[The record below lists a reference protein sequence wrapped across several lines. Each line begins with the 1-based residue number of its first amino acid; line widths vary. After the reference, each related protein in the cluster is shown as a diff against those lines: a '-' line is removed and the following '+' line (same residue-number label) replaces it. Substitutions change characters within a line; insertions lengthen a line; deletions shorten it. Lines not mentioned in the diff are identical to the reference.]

1 MHFYNRNQAQLAAM
15 AHRMRRMAS
24 PVTSS
29 DSIETDE
36 GLNVDI
42 ESVASVSRDSEEDRK
57 ANVEAAIGGTALQRM
72 VSERISRLLLKI
84 TGY

>member
-1 MHFYNRNQAQLAAM
+1 M